1 MMGVRMAGFSQ
12 LLRRNRDYR
21 RLWVA
26 QVVSETGDHFNN
38 IAVFSL
44 VMQATGSGMVV
55 SGVMLARAIPAVL
68 AGPVAGVSLDR
79 FDRRRI
85 MIASD
90 LVRGALALAFIAT
103 VRQPHA
109 WLLYL
114 LSALLMFASPF
125 FTSGRAAILP
135 AIAGDDELHA
145 ANALTQT
152 TQWATQTLGA
162 LLAGGCVAW
171 LGFEWAFVFNAA
183 SFLFSAAAIAR
194 IRPDGRFRA
203 RGPAPEATVRPWSE
217 YREGLAYMRDTP
229 LVFAIAMLSVGWALG
244 GGAAQ
249 VLFTLFGGQVF
260 HRGAAGIGAMWG
272 FAGLGLLLGGLAGHA
287 AGQRLTFRGYKRTV
301 AVSYLAHALA
311 FVAFS
316 QARGYWLALALVC
329 ASRVGM
335 AVSSVLNYSQLLRHT
350 PDRFRGRTFAT
361 LESLRWA
368 VMIASLAAAG
378 AATAYF
384 DPRAIGL
391 AAGALATLAAA
402 WWLWNDW
409 TGRLPEPP
417 EVV

>member
-1 MMGVRMAGFSQ
+1 
-12 LLRRNRDYR
+12 
-21 RLWVA
+21 LWVA

-68 AGPVAGVSLDR
+68 AGPVAGVLLDR

-90 LVRGALALAFIAT
+90 LARGALALAFIVA
-103 VRQPHA
+103 VRHPHA

-125 FTSGRAAILP
+125 FTSGRVAILP
-135 AIAGDDELHA
+135 AIAGGAELHA

-203 RGPAPEATVRPWSE
+203 RGPAPEAMVRPWSD
-217 YREGLAYMRDTP
+217 YREGLSYMRATP
-229 LVFAIAMLSVGWALG
+229 LVFAVAMLSVGWALG

-287 AGQRLTFRGYKRTV
+287 LGQRITFRAYKRTV
-301 AVSYLAHALA
+301 AVSYLAHGLA

-316 QARGYWLALALVC
+316 QARGYSMALALVC

-350 PDRFRGRTFAT
+350 PDGFRGRTFAT

-402 WWLWNDW
+402 WWLWTDW

-417 EVV
+417 EAITPTR